1 MTCVTTATTAPQTR
15 PERRANGADMRST
28 RSSAEKSSLRLLG
41 FASLEK
47 PGGCSFDKNADE
59 RKVDGAERKDRLGFQ
74 QRGMVRISSAN
85 RPIDPRR
92 RLQVLFR
99 V

>member
-1 MTCVTTATTAPQTR
+1 MTTATTAHRTR
-15 PERRANGADMRST
+15 PEHRAQGADMRST
-28 RSSAEKSSLRLLG
+28 RSSAEKNSLRPLG
-41 FASLEK
+41 FANLEK

-74 QRGMVRISSAN
+74 QRGMVRLSSAN